1 MNQNMELRYIIQII
15 LNLLTVIIPVL
26 LIIQVL
32 HRKHRTLEINLFLG
46 MCIIDIILC
55 ISTAYICLFMVYSKT
70 LGNMAGNISF
80 YASLVLYETGKLSLV
95 VLWLLFVEYTL
106 HRSRDIIRRRYGP
119 AFIPFYFGVAVS
131 VAATVSPL
139 LENIP
144 FVVRGIVYILDRWS
158 VLIWMFY
165 ILATYYVRY
174 CEGKRTRIPQYIRL
188 TPTVVSIVLG
198 YLPFFFRG
206 IRTIAVGY
214 AVGLMFADYFMFR
227 RLGFLDPQTGF
238 FNEKYLKELNKET
251 EKRNIQEA
259 MVIRFKAPE
268 NEDKLAAILE
278 KWKPEHSKIV
288 VKNDREYLVLSGLQ
302 KKYIAERFTSLVLE
316 QCKEEGIHVES
327 SCEMIHR
334 E

>member
-1 MNQNMELRYIIQII
+1 MELRYIIQII
-15 LNLLTVIIPVL
+15 LNLLTAIIPVL

-55 ISTAYICLFMVYSKT
+55 ISTAYIGLFMVYPKPSGK
-70 LGNMAGNISF
+70 LVVDISL
-80 YASLVLYETGKLSLV
+80 YVCHVLYETGKLALV

-106 HRSRDIIRRRYGP
+106 HQSRDIIRRRYGP
-119 AFIPFYFGVAVS
+119 AFIPFYIGTAVS
-131 VAATVSPL
+131 IAMTVVPL
-139 LENIP
+139 FENMPI
-144 FVVRGIVYILDRWS
+144 VVLVTVYTLNRWS

-174 CEGKRTRIPQYIRL
+174 CEGKRIRIPQYIRL
-188 TPTVVSIVLG
+188 TPTVIFIVLG
-198 YLPFFFRG
+198 YLPFFIRG
-206 IRTIAVGY
+206 FRTIAVGY

-327 SCEMIHR
+327 SYEMIHR